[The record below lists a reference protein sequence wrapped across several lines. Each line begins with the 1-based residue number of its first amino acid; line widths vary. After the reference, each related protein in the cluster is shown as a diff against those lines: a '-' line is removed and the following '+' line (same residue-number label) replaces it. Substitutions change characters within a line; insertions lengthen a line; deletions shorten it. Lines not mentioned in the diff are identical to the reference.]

1 VSGFWNNNWMAPY
14 FRRAR
19 EHNSTAEVD
28 ALYAQLYATA
38 RFEDSVRRT
47 YLSNV
52 RQEEGAWKYKR
63 MLRRQE
69 AGDVRVNDAITPEAV
84 DYRKQNHLFHDTAA
98 AIRASG
104 DISKLADHM
113 ARQRI

>member
-1 VSGFWNNNWMAPY
+1 MAPY

-19 EHNSTAEVD
+19 EHHTSEEVE
-28 ALYAQLYATA
+28 ALYAQLHASA
-38 RFEDSVRRT
+38 RHDDSVRRY
-47 YLSNV
+47 YLSNAAK
-52 RQEEGAWKYKR
+52 EDGAWKYKR
-63 MLRRQE
+63 ILRRQE
-69 AGDVRVNDAITPEAV
+69 VGDVREMDAITPEAV

-113 ARQRI
+113 SRQRI